1 MSVERMYPD
10 VPMPVSL
17 MIEPIDP
24 RYLAV
29 VSELMKDHGGRL
41 EMKEA
46 FFPHGTIKRFI
57 WLRILDWRYLV
68 IFPDGYEIGLTQTR
82 DGRNILSFNAD
93 DFVCPTCKR
102 PLEFICQTV
111 YDLGSR

>member
-17 MIEPIDP
+17 IIEPIDP

-41 EMKEA
+41 EMKEV
-46 FFPHGTIKRFI
+46 FFPQGTIKRFI
-57 WLRILDWRYLV
+57 WPRILDWRYLV

-82 DGRNILSFNAD
+82 EGKNILSFNSD
-93 DFVCPTCKR
+93 DLVCPTCKR
-102 PLEFICQTV
+102 PLELIRHTV
-111 YDLGSR
+111 YDTFTL

>member
-1 MSVERMYPD
+1 MSVEPMYPD

-29 VSELMKDHGGRL
+29 VSELMKYHGGRL
-41 EMKEA
+41 ETKEV
-46 FFPHGTIKRFI
+46 FFPQGTIKRFI
-57 WLRILDWRYLV
+57 WPRILDWRYRI

-82 DGRNILSFNAD
+82 EG
-93 DFVCPTCKR
+93 KH
-102 PLEFICQTV
+102 
-111 YDLGSR
+111 